1 MKLDENF
8 QDGKNPER
16 KGLAK
21 RSGVNTKASIS
32 DLRKTA
38 KNSSGE
44 KQRMAHWLAN
54 MKSGRKKAK
63 KINEIAPLAAIGLGA
78 RLAAPHIAKAVS
90 RLGNPSSQAGAG
102 TATMAYDQGKKLVK
116 RLKNVYKNR
125 KVSGVKANE
134 EAPPGRKDQVKALKD
149 KFGDKAAFAI
159 AWSQHNKHGK
169 PTNEDVPATSTANV
183 ASHNNF
189 QLGIPATD
197 KRYKNG
203 KTVLL
208 KRFRAHAQL

>member
-1 MKLDENF
+1 M
-8 QDGKNPER
+8 
-16 KGLAK
+16 
-21 RSGVNTKASIS
+21 
-32 DLRKTA
+32 
-38 KNSSGE
+38 
-44 KQRMAHWLAN
+44 
-54 MKSGRKKAK
+54 K
-63 KINEIAPLAAIGLGA
+63 KINELAPLAAIGLGA

-90 RLGNPSSQAGAG
+90 RLGNPTSQAGAG

-116 RLKNVYKNR
+116 RFKDTWKKR
-125 KVSGVKANE
+125 KVSGVRANE
-134 EAPPGRKDQVKALKD
+134 KFEHRPHKHLFTGQPKPPDAEKHHRFANLPIASTPRKLTPDERNKKLAKIGYKAYKEDAPPGRKDQVKALKK

-208 KRFRAHAQL
+208 KRFRTQAQL